1 MNSETPCAPPV
12 KSIQVIGEENGY
24 GGYLVIRYIDETS
37 KEPSHYGKK
46 LPIPGPFKSSSE
58 VHKAGD
64 RLYDRYLKGQV
75 DAPPFHLEKG
85 KLRGYKII
93 GSARFDVDKHKWE
106 PMLELKKIEEP
117 NKGKTQVISGT
128 STAFGRN
135 LFPMEETAAK
145 FALETG
151 KRIILGLVSA
161 LEI

>member
-1 MNSETPCAPPV
+1 
-12 KSIQVIGEENGY
+12 
-24 GGYLVIRYIDETS
+24 
-37 KEPSHYGKK
+37 
-46 LPIPGPFKSSSE
+46 
-58 VHKAGD
+58 
-64 RLYDRYLKGQV
+64 
-75 DAPPFHLEKG
+75 LEKG

-145 FALETG
+145 FAFETG
-151 KRIILGLVSA
+151 KRMILGLVSG